1 MVIWK
6 AYVLFATL
14 LLLVGTGNGQG
25 GYELEATTRTS
36 PDQLY
41 GNEEMSEEHE
51 IKVGNRIEPIIFK
64 PQRKIKLSRS
74 TYKVTSYVDFKPY
87 KQAFKQ
93 FGQYMRKFLADLHD
107 PRYVATLY
115 KAGTNERD
123 PLNQEKEEEPN
134 TFFTDDTCTQLTY
147 QCRIQNQFIQLKNE
161 VNKVNQIYQETYRK
175 FLRAI
180 DHMEFHPTLGRTK
193 TESAVRLR
201 RQPNGKDQ
209 TEPISQYMNQRG
221 GLTKEDI
228 SMIKQADEL
237 IKTKFLNQTTKSKRN
252 KRFGLAGWIMG
263 WGLGYFTSF
272 RAIKDNIRTLQMQN
286 KLQQNQIIELS
297 HYLNITYAHVSTNRY
312 AISNLQ
318 VQLAQVNQSLMVT
331 MKAVQFLRYTVIV
344 ITDVRIILSK
354 LTLGVMGLQQNV
366 KAIYEYLR
374 VLSSKQVNP
383 LLIPPDAL
391 RGVLA
396 HIKDDMKRNP
406 RLQLPEDPNV
416 NIWNYYPIMKITPI
430 VMDDFL
436 LIILTIPLTNQSLEM
451 NLYKVYNLPA
461 LHPELKVELT
471 YELEGEYLAITKN
484 KLYAA
489 LPTAREIRICKG
501 TGGYLY
507 LMNQA
512 LYPIDRLEWCI
523 YALFTDDK
531 EKKREYCSI
540 NTHKR
545 DANKALSLEGYLWA
559 ITAFNPKKMQIRCLT
574 GTHVIDI
581 RPPLTIIYVGNGCE
595 AYSNNLFI
603 PAKSE
608 LTSTD
613 SSLVR
618 HNYFQQFNEQYQN
631 ITRYSLIEDL

>member
-1 MVIWK
+1 M
-6 AYVLFATL
+6 
-14 LLLVGTGNGQG
+14 
-25 GYELEATTRTS
+25 
-36 PDQLY
+36 
-41 GNEEMSEEHE
+41 
-51 IKVGNRIEPIIFK
+51 
-64 PQRKIKLSRS
+64 
-74 TYKVTSYVDFKPY
+74 DFKPY

-93 FGQYMRKFLADLHD
+93 FGQYMRKFLADLRD

-123 PLNQEKEEEPN
+123 PSNQGKAEEPN

-193 TESAVRLR
+193 TESTIRLR
-201 RQPNGKDQ
+201 RQPNGKNQ
-209 TEPISQYMNQRG
+209 TEPTSRYMNQRG

-228 SMIKQADEL
+228 LMLKQADEL
-237 IKTKFLNQTTKSKRN
+237 IKTKFLNQTTTNKRN

-272 RAIKDNIRTLQMQN
+272 RTIKDNIRTLQMQN

-312 AISNLQ
+312 AINNLQ

-406 RLQLPEDPNV
+406 RLQLPEDPNI

-436 LIILTIPLTNQSLEM
+436 LIILTIPLTDQSLEM

-461 LHPELKVELT
+461 LHPELKVEFT

-501 TGGYLY
+501 TGGYLC

-512 LYPIDRLEWCI
+512 LYPIDRLEWCV

-545 DANKALSLEGYLWA
+545 DANKAQSLEGYLWA
-559 ITAFNPKKMQIRCLT
+559 ITAFNPEKMQIRCLT
-574 GTHVIDI
+574 DTHVIDI
-581 RPPLTIIYVGNGCE
+581 KPPLTIIYVGNGCE

-603 PAKSE
+603 PAESE

-631 ITRYSLIEDL
+631 ITRYSLIEDLGIVQLTPKEIAKIPDRLTALPKLQFKELKTRLVEIKQPLNIHSNISFILIMMFCGESIGYTPT

>member
-1 MVIWK
+1 MATWK

-25 GYELEATTRTS
+25 RYELEATTRTS

-41 GNEEMSEEHE
+41 GNEEISEEHE
-51 IKVGNRIEPIIFK
+51 IKVGNRIEPIIFE

-93 FGQYMRKFLADLHD
+93 FGQYMRKFLADLRD

-115 KAGTNERD
+115 KVGTNERD

-161 VNKVNQIYQETYRK
+161 ANKVNQIYQETYRK

-193 TESAVRLR
+193 TESAIRLR
-201 RQPNGKDQ
+201 RQPNSKDQ
-209 TEPISQYMNQRG
+209 TEPTSPYTNQRG

-228 SMIKQADEL
+228 LMLKQADKL
-237 IKTKFLNQTTKSKRN
+237 IKTKFLNQTTENKRN

-263 WGLGYFTSF
+263 WELGYFTSF

-331 MKAVQFLRYTVIV
+331 MKAVQFLRYMVIV

-406 RLQLPEDPNV
+406 
-416 NIWNYYPIMKITPI
+416 
-430 VMDDFL
+430 
-436 LIILTIPLTNQSLEM
+436 
-451 NLYKVYNLPA
+451 
-461 LHPELKVELT
+461 
-471 YELEGEYLAITKN
+471 
-484 KLYAA
+484 
-489 LPTAREIRICKG
+489 
-501 TGGYLY
+501 
-507 LMNQA
+507 
-512 LYPIDRLEWCI
+512 
-523 YALFTDDK
+523 
-531 EKKREYCSI
+531 
-540 NTHKR
+540 
-545 DANKALSLEGYLWA
+545 
-559 ITAFNPKKMQIRCLT
+559 
-574 GTHVIDI
+574 
-581 RPPLTIIYVGNGCE
+581 
-595 AYSNNLFI
+595 
-603 PAKSE
+603 
-608 LTSTD
+608 
-613 SSLVR
+613 
-618 HNYFQQFNEQYQN
+618 
-631 ITRYSLIEDL
+631 

>member
-1 MVIWK
+1 MAIWK

-14 LLLVGTGNGQG
+14 LLLVGTGNEQG

-51 IKVGNRIEPIIFK
+51 IKVGNRIEPIIFE
-64 PQRKIKLSRS
+64 PQCKIKLSRS

-87 KQAFKQ
+87 KQALKQ
-93 FGQYMRKFLADLHD
+93 FGQYMRKCLADLRD
-107 PRYVATLY
+107 PHYVATLY
-115 KAGTNERD
+115 KAGTNKRD
-123 PLNQEKEEEPN
+123 PLNQGKEEEPN
-134 TFFTDDTCTQLTY
+134 TFFTDNPCTQLTY

-161 VNKVNQIYQETYRK
+161 ANKVNQIYQETYKK

-193 TESAVRLR
+193 TESTVRLR

-209 TEPISQYMNQRG
+209 TEPTSRYMNQRG

-228 SMIKQADEL
+228 LMLKQADEL

-272 RAIKDNIRTLQMQN
+272 RTIKDNIRTLQMQN

-312 AISNLQ
+312 VISNLQ

-366 KAIYEYLR
+366 TAIYEYLR

-406 RLQLPEDPNV
+406 RLQLPKDPNV

-436 LIILTIPLTNQSLEM
+436 LIILTIPLTDQSLEM

-461 LHPELKVELT
+461 LHPELKVEFT

-501 TGGYLY
+501 TGGYLC

-512 LYPIDRLEWCI
+512 LYPIDRLEWCV

-545 DANKALSLEGYLWA
+545 DANKAQSLEGYLWA
-559 ITAFNPKKMQIRCLT
+559 ITAFNPEKMQFLNQ
-574 GTHVIDI
+574 VSD
-581 RPPLTIIYVGNGCE
+581 
-595 AYSNNLFI
+595 
-603 PAKSE
+603 
-608 LTSTD
+608 
-613 SSLVR
+613 
-618 HNYFQQFNEQYQN
+618 
-631 ITRYSLIEDL
+631 